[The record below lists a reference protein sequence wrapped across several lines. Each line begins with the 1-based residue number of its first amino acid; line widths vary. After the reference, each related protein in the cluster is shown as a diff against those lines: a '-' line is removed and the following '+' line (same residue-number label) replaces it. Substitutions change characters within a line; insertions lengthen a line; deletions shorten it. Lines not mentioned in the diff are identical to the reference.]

1 MINYKH
7 LHYFW
12 VVAKQGSISSAS
24 ERLHITPQTISG
36 QISLLEQDLGSALFV
51 KAGRG
56 LELTATGRLVARM
69 ADDIFSLGQSLEA
82 AVRQQAAL
90 GEQQLR
96 IGITDVVPK
105 SIAYQLLEPLLSEN
119 VRLLCVENSLR
130 ELLAE
135 LALNRLDIVLADA
148 PIPDGLGVKGYS
160 HLLGETGV
168 SFLAHRQLTETIDEP
183 FPAMLGYLP
192 LLIPSARNLVQSR
205 LLQWFDSLQIQPRI
219 VGEFDDSALM
229 KAFGQA
235 GKGAFIAPSAI
246 ANQVAKQF
254 NVEIFGATEQV
265 QEQFY
270 MITSER
276 KISNPNVQSMLL
288 SARSWLVPA
297 A

>member
-135 LALNRLDIVLADA
+135 LC
-148 PIPDGLGVKGYS
+148 
-160 HLLGETGV
+160 T
-168 SFLAHRQLTETIDEP
+168 
-183 FPAMLGYLP
+183 
-192 LLIPSARNLVQSR
+192 
-205 LLQWFDSLQIQPRI
+205 
-219 VGEFDDSALM
+219 
-229 KAFGQA
+229 GQA
-235 GKGAFIAPSAI
+235 KPDTFC
-246 ANQVAKQF
+246 
-254 NVEIFGATEQV
+254 
-265 QEQFY
+265 
-270 MITSER
+270 
-276 KISNPNVQSMLL
+276 
-288 SARSWLVPA
+288 
-297 A
+297 